1 MIYNAIT
8 WTTYY
13 QRTICIN
20 IFKIKIIG
28 KKANLILVLKFA
40 VLVAPPSESHLVDF
54 RWQPMR

>member
-1 MIYNAIT
+1 MIYNTIT

-13 QRTICIN
+13 QSTICIN
-20 IFKIKIIG
+20 IFRVKIIG
-28 KKANLILVLKFA
+28 KKANLSLVLKNE